1 MVYQPIIFIAVT
13 VALTY
18 LSRNYFLQPSS
29 HGFFRFFAFESILAL
44 VLINTHTWFQDPF
57 SARQILSWL
66 CLLVSLFLVLHGIYL
81 LRTIGKP
88 QGIIEGTTILVT
100 RGAYRYIRHPMYSSL
115 LWLAMG
121 AFLKQPSM
129 TGTALLVG
137 TVAFLLATARVE
149 EAENLQRFG
158 QDYAVYMEKTKMFV
172 PFLF

>member
-1 MVYQPIIFIAVT
+1 MNLTIIFLTATLIIA
-13 VALTY
+13 ALSWKSLKEPT
-18 LSRNYFLQPSS
+18 S
-29 HGFFRFFAFESILAL
+29 HGFFRFFAFESVLAL

-81 LRTIGKP
+81 LRIIGKP

-115 LWLAMG
+115 LWLATG